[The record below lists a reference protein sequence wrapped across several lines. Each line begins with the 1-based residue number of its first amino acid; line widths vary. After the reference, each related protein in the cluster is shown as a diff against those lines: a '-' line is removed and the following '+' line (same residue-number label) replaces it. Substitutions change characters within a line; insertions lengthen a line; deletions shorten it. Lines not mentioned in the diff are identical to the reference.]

1 MQVPQTQPLVG
12 VGGGSRCSRPPPPPP
27 SDLLVLEEDLKA
39 QTASTLPS
47 TEARAAE
54 VGWYQEQ
61 LASYQQV
68 VEEWRAWADH
78 QGAQLAQARE
88 VAQDQE
94 HVPGLQA
101 SLATA
106 QTTVGQLE
114 TQVAGLQ
121 EQVQGS
127 AAEDRA
133 RTALLEVTDLRK
145 TVDRLESEK
154 EEQGEEVERLRGH
167 VAREQGLL
175 VQKEQDLQH
184 HEAELERLG
193 VEAAREDAA
202 REARERQDSDRG
214 SMDREL
220 SVESHGIPAEN
231 QQLRAEVDQGAG
243 PW

>member
-1 MQVPQTQPLVG
+1 L
-12 VGGGSRCSRPPPPPP
+12 
-27 SDLLVLEEDLKA
+27 DKIWHIL
-39 QTASTLPS
+39 
-47 TEARAAE
+47 AR
-54 VGWYQEQ
+54 VTP
-61 LASYQQV
+61 
-68 VEEWRAWADH
+68 DH
-78 QGAQLAQARE
+78 ISACA
-88 VAQDQE
+88 
-94 HVPGLQA
+94 
-101 SLATA
+101 
-106 QTTVGQLE
+106 
-114 TQVAGLQ
+114 QVAGLQ

-184 HEAELERLG
+184 HEADLERLG

-220 SVESHGIPAEN
+220 SVESHGIPAGGRESAAEGGGGPGS
-231 QQLRAEVDQGAG
+231 RALVRRVSALSSAR
-243 PW
+243 PSRLYRWRNTRWRR